1 MNPFFSDIYYIDKVL
16 TITLI
21 IDTSLDKEY
30 V

>member
-1 MNPFFSDIYYIDKVL
+1 MNPLFSDIYYIDKVL

>member
-1 MNPFFSDIYYIDKVL
+1 MNPLFSDIYYIDRVL

>member
-1 MNPFFSDIYYIDKVL
+1 MNPLFSDIYYIDKVL

-21 IDTSLDKEY
+21 IDTSLDKEH

>member
-1 MNPFFSDIYYIDKVL
+1 MNPLFSDIYYIDKVL

-21 IDTSLDKEY
+21 IDTSLDKKY

>member
-1 MNPFFSDIYYIDKVL
+1 MNPLFSDIYYIDKAL